1 MPQNGGKELLFVQMN
16 YTQFKIVVVIYLFI
30 ANNRGMVKHHKSAH
44 AALWICKR
52 TLYFLYRCIYIYLSE
67 HEGELQPQPVCLD
80 QEGLVDVIAQLSRT
94 PAGLDPILKR
104 AVPWGLPF
112 TMLVN
117 IQPLKKH
124 LTNNFGLTD
133 HKSYENIFKWQKK
146 HHNST
151 MEAPCRIARLNKI
164 CHLALMGA

>member
-30 ANNRGMVKHHKSAH
+30 YWLRTIEARLNIINQLMPNCEYANVH
-44 AALWICKR
+44 
-52 TLYFLYRCIYIYLSE
+52 CISCTGVYIYLSE

-104 AVPWGLPF
+104 AVPWGVAF
-112 TMLVN
+112 
-117 IQPLKKH
+117 
-124 LTNNFGLTD
+124 
-133 HKSYENIFKWQKK
+133 
-146 HHNST
+146 HHAGKYT
-151 MEAPCRIARLNKI
+151 TI
-164 CHLALMGA
+164 